1 MNVIDCKELSMPGSM
16 LPGNDADQEGL
27 RLTVLPLMAEERR
40 ALKHDAEKWKPLFS
54 IMLNFLESITF
65 MRFDPVDHN
74 AS

>member
-40 ALKHDAEKWKPLFS
+40 ALKHDAEKWKPLFG
-54 IMLNFLESITF
+54 
-65 MRFDPVDHN
+65 
-74 AS
+74 